1 MWGSKR
7 RNETINM
14 GLFKKI
20 LLVILIAFVAIQFI
34 RPARNTSGLVL
45 PTDITKTVNIPA
57 TVLNDLKHSCYDCH
71 SNNTRYPWYVNI
83 QPFGWILAGH
93 VKDGKENLN
102 FSEFGAY
109 SERKQ
114 ANKLKSIKLSIKD
127 GSMPLSSY
135 AVMHPNAKLSIEN
148 KNLVN
153 DWATKTR
160 DSIEAKN

>member
-7 RNETINM
+7 RNKTINM

-20 LLVILIAFVAIQFI
+20 LLVILIAFIAIQFI
-34 RPARNTSGLVL
+34 RPARNTNGQVL
-45 PTDITKTVNIPA
+45 PTDITKAVTIPD
-57 TVLNDLKHSCYDCH
+57 TVLNVFKNSCYDCH
-71 SNNTRYPWYVNI
+71 SNNTRYPWYANI
-83 QPFGWILAGH
+83 QPIGWVLASH
-93 VKDGKENLN
+93 IKNGKENLN
-102 FSEFGAY
+102 FSEFGTY

-135 AVMHPNAKLSIEN
+135 TTMHTGAKLSIEN

-153 DWATKTR
+153 DWATKTK
-160 DSIEAKN
+160 DSIDAKN